1 MMFIEKAVID
11 INEIVILSYQ
21 FIRLYLLYKFNNKL
35 DFPIINKQFV
45 LDAIKT
51 ISFPN
56 SQRGQKTNPKN
67 IKNAMGKLDMKQFY
81 INEFY
86 VLVSTQPYYSKKT
99 RILDIT
105 ADEMVTCM
113 YTNISTHF
121 VKHLFKY
128 INCLFKEPKSLEIKK
143 VTNKEK
149 RKELYNILNK
159 EIRDLKSD
167 LINNK
172 IEKSNIKY
180 HGWIT
185 ENKSLLF
192 PIKINNNVAYDVKC
206 NPEIYIKYSFYINQK
221 IEELGKKPYA
231 VIPQRNNIVPKNITL
246 NTGGIVDLID
256 DKEQNIFQYK
266 KSELILHTKKH
277 QAHA

>member
-1 MMFIEKAVID
+1 
-11 INEIVILSYQ
+11 
-21 FIRLYLLYKFNNKL
+21 
-35 DFPIINKQFV
+35 
-45 LDAIKT
+45 
-51 ISFPN
+51 
-56 SQRGQKTNPKN
+56 
-67 IKNAMGKLDMKQFY
+67 MGKLDMKQFY
-81 INEFY
+81 NKEFY
-86 VLVSTQPYYSKKT
+86 DLVSTRPCYSKKKC
-99 RILDIT
+99 ILAIT
-105 ADEMVTCM
+105 ADEMVTCIH
-113 YTNISTHF
+113 TNISTHF

-143 VTNKEK
+143 ETNKEK
-149 RKELYNILNK
+149 RKEMYNILNK

-192 PIKINNNVAYDVKC
+192 PIKINKNVAYDVKC
-206 NPEIYIKYSFYINQK
+206 NPEIYIIYSFYINQK

-256 DKEQNIFQYK
+256 DKEQNIFHYQ
-266 KSELILHTKKH
+266 KSELVLHAKKH